1 MRMIDRLRLRHARLD
16 HEISVEQA
24 RRSPDIG
31 RVARLK
37 KLKLAVKDR
46 IQMLRAGGSGLLP
59 QPA

>member
-1 MRMIDRLRLRHARLD
+1 MKMIDRLRLRHARLD
-16 HEISVEQA
+16 HELSTEQA

-46 IQMLRAGGSGLLP
+46 IQMLLAGRNGPLP
-59 QPA
+59 A